1 MSLSKQIIA
10 ISANTYNARRSEA
23 NLADT
28 KNENEKMDSN
38 GVNNAKNPNGNRR
51 GRAKKKGNSNSVKE
65 VKNTAAENEK
75 NNTKQNETKNAAK
88 SVSKNANVTQA
99 RKPKKQ
105 RPKKKQ
111 EPKHSDKIKV
121 IPLGGLDQIGMNMTA
136 IEYEDTIIVLDCG
149 MSFADDT
156 LLGIDLII
164 PDITYLKKNRK
175 KVKAFL
181 ISHGHEDHIGAVPY
195 VLKEINVPV
204 YGTKLSMALIDRKLE
219 EHKIADSCEV
229 NVIDYGQPLKI
240 GGIDVEFI
248 RTNHSISDAAAIAL
262 RMPAGTVVFT
272 GDFKVDYTP
281 VYGDSIDF
289 WRLAEIGK
297 EGVLAVLNDSTNA
310 LRPGYTMSERKVG
323 ARLDSIFAEHTKQRL
338 IITTFSSNVDRV
350 QQIINSAYKY
360 KRKVVLEGRSMVRVI
375 DTATE
380 LGYIKMPKNTLISID
395 EMSNYPDNKIV
406 IVTTGSQGESMAAL
420 SRMAARNH
428 KKIDIKNGDVIVF
441 SSSPI
446 PGNEKAVNSLMN
458 ELSLLGAEVIFE
470 QTHVSG
476 HACQEE
482 IKLIYSLLKP
492 EYIIPVHGE
501 FRHRTASAE
510 LAHEMGYPEKK
521 VIIAELGDVIE
532 ISQKSAKIVDHVQAG
547 GIYVDNSGVE
557 DVGRTIIEDR
567 KGLAEKGVL
576 IVTVCIDITNHF
588 IISGPEIFTRGWVYD
603 GDSEVLIE
611 ELREIIYNALETYLE
626 KNHYNRGKTKMIIGD
641 EVRKYVKG
649 QNNKGPMILPFILE
663 VE

>member
-1 MSLSKQIIA
+1 MRGVLCAALSETEASLSETEKKDKKKKKSPDNRNRKKTEKEKKTAANALNSNNMKQA
-10 ISANTYNARRSEA
+10 KKGKNKK
-23 NLADT
+23 T
-28 KNENEKMDSN
+28 KNQPM
-38 GVNNAKNPNGNRR
+38 
-51 GRAKKKGNSNSVKE
+51 
-65 VKNTAAENEK
+65 
-75 NNTKQNETKNAAK
+75 
-88 SVSKNANVTQA
+88 
-99 RKPKKQ
+99 
-105 RPKKKQ
+105 
-111 EPKHSDKIKV
+111 PKHSDKIKI

-136 IEYEDTIIVLDCG
+136 IEYEDDIIVLDCG

-164 PDITYLKKNRK
+164 PDITYLKKYKK

-181 ISHGHEDHIGAVPY
+181 VSHGHEDHIGAFPY
-195 VLKEINVPV
+195 ILKEVNAPV

-219 EHKIADSCEV
+219 EHKIADVCNL
-229 NVIDYGQPLKI
+229 NVIDYGDNLKI
-240 GGIDVEFI
+240 GGFEIEFI

-262 RMPAGTVVFT
+262 KTPAGTIVFT

-281 VYGDSIDF
+281 VYGDTIDF
-289 WRLAEIGK
+289 WRLSEIGK

-323 ARLDSIFAEHTKQRL
+323 ARLDAIFAEHTKQRL

-360 KRKVVLEGRSMVRVI
+360 RRKVVLEGRSMVRVI
-375 DTATE
+375 ETATE
-380 LGYIKMPKNTLISID
+380 LGYINMPKNTLISID
-395 EMSNYPDNKIV
+395 EMNNYPANKIV

-420 SRMAARNH
+420 SRMAAKNH
-428 KKIDIKNGDVIVF
+428 RKINVAKGDVIVF

-458 ELSLLGAEVIFE
+458 ELSSMGAEVIFE

-482 IKLIYSLLKP
+482 IKLIYSLLRP
-492 EYIIPVHGE
+492 EFIIPVHGE
-501 FRHRTASAE
+501 FRHRMASAE
-510 LAHEMGYPEKK
+510 LAHEMGYPDKK
-521 VIIAELGDVIE
+521 VIIADLGDVIE
-532 ISQKSAKIVDHVQAG
+532 ISHKSAKIVDHVQAG

-557 DVGRTIIEDR
+557 DVGRTIIDDR
-567 KGLAEKGVL
+567 KDLSERGVL
-576 IVTVCIDITNHF
+576 IITVCIDVTNHF

-603 GDSEVLIE
+603 GDSENLIE
-611 ELREIIYNALETYLE
+611 EVREIIYNALETYLE
-626 KNHYNRGKTKMIIGD
+626 KEHYNRGKAKMIIGE

>member
-1 MSLSKQIIA
+1 MRGVLCAALSETEASLSETEKKDKKKKKSPDNRNRKKTEKEKKTAANALNSNNMKQA
-10 ISANTYNARRSEA
+10 KKGKNKK
-23 NLADT
+23 T
-28 KNENEKMDSN
+28 KNQPM
-38 GVNNAKNPNGNRR
+38 
-51 GRAKKKGNSNSVKE
+51 
-65 VKNTAAENEK
+65 
-75 NNTKQNETKNAAK
+75 
-88 SVSKNANVTQA
+88 
-99 RKPKKQ
+99 
-105 RPKKKQ
+105 
-111 EPKHSDKIKV
+111 PKHSDKIKI

-136 IEYEDTIIVLDCG
+136 IEYEDDIIVLDCG

-164 PDITYLKKNRK
+164 PDITYLKKYKK

-181 ISHGHEDHIGAVPY
+181 VSHGHEDHIGAFPY
-195 VLKEINVPV
+195 ILKEVNAPV

-219 EHKIADSCEV
+219 EHKIADVCNL
-229 NVIDYGQPLKI
+229 NVIDYGDNLKI
-240 GGIDVEFI
+240 GGFEIEFI

-262 RMPAGTVVFT
+262 KTPAGTVVFT

-281 VYGDSIDF
+281 VYGDTIDF
-289 WRLAEIGK
+289 WRLSEIGK

-323 ARLDSIFAEHTKQRL
+323 ARLDAIFAEHTKQRL

-360 KRKVVLEGRSMVRVI
+360 RRKVVLEGRSMVRVI
-375 DTATE
+375 ETATE
-380 LGYIKMPKNTLISID
+380 LGYINMPKNTLISID
-395 EMSNYPDNKIV
+395 EMNNYPANKIV

-420 SRMAARNH
+420 SRMAAKNH
-428 KKIDIKNGDVIVF
+428 KKINVAKGDVIVF

-458 ELSLLGAEVIFE
+458 ELSSMGAEVIFE

-482 IKLIYSLLKP
+482 IKLIYSLLRP
-492 EYIIPVHGE
+492 EFIIPVHGE
-501 FRHRTASAE
+501 FRHRMASAE
-510 LAHEMGYPEKK
+510 LAHEMGYPDKK
-521 VIIAELGDVIE
+521 VIIADLGDVIE
-532 ISQKSAKIVDHVQAG
+532 ISHKSAKIVDHVQAG

-557 DVGRTIIEDR
+557 DVGRTIIDDR
-567 KGLAEKGVL
+567 KDLSERGVL
-576 IVTVCIDITNHF
+576 IITVCIDVTNHF

-603 GDSEVLIE
+603 GDSENLIE
-611 ELREIIYNALETYLE
+611 EVREIIYNALETYLE
-626 KNHYNRGKTKMIIGD
+626 KEHYNRGKAKMIIGD

>member
-1 MSLSKQIIA
+1 MSETEKKDKKKKKSPDNRNRKKTEKEKKTAANALNSNNMKQA
-10 ISANTYNARRSEA
+10 KKGKNKK
-23 NLADT
+23 T
-28 KNENEKMDSN
+28 KNQPM
-38 GVNNAKNPNGNRR
+38 
-51 GRAKKKGNSNSVKE
+51 
-65 VKNTAAENEK
+65 
-75 NNTKQNETKNAAK
+75 
-88 SVSKNANVTQA
+88 
-99 RKPKKQ
+99 
-105 RPKKKQ
+105 
-111 EPKHSDKIKV
+111 PKHSDKIKI

-136 IEYEDTIIVLDCG
+136 IEYEDDIIVLDCG

-164 PDITYLKKNRK
+164 PDITYLKKYKK

-181 ISHGHEDHIGAVPY
+181 VSHGHEDHIGAFPY
-195 VLKEINVPV
+195 ILKEVNAPV

-219 EHKIADSCEV
+219 EHKIADVCNL
-229 NVIDYGQPLKI
+229 NVIDYGDNLKI
-240 GGIDVEFI
+240 GGFEIEFI

-262 RMPAGTVVFT
+262 KTPAGTVVFT

-281 VYGDSIDF
+281 VYGDTIDF
-289 WRLAEIGK
+289 WRLSEIGK

-323 ARLDSIFAEHTKQRL
+323 ARLDAIFAEHTKQRL

-360 KRKVVLEGRSMVRVI
+360 RRKVVLEGRSMVRVI
-375 DTATE
+375 ETATE
-380 LGYIKMPKNTLISID
+380 LGYINMPKNTLISID
-395 EMSNYPDNKIV
+395 EMNNYPANKIV

-420 SRMAARNH
+420 SRMAAKNH
-428 KKIDIKNGDVIVF
+428 KKINVAKGDVIVF

-458 ELSLLGAEVIFE
+458 ELSSMGAEVIFE

-482 IKLIYSLLKP
+482 IKLIYSLLRP
-492 EYIIPVHGE
+492 EFIIPVHGE
-501 FRHRTASAE
+501 FRHRMASAE
-510 LAHEMGYPEKK
+510 LAHEMGYPDKK
-521 VIIAELGDVIE
+521 VIIADLGDVIE
-532 ISQKSAKIVDHVQAG
+532 ISHKSAKIVDHVQAG

-557 DVGRTIIEDR
+557 DVGRTIIDDR
-567 KGLAEKGVL
+567 KDLSERGVL
-576 IVTVCIDITNHF
+576 IITVCIDVTNHF

-603 GDSEVLIE
+603 GDSENLIE
-611 ELREIIYNALETYLE
+611 EVREIIYNALETYLE
-626 KNHYNRGKTKMIIGD
+626 KEHYNRGKAKMIIGD